1 MERMRNN
8 MKISRDALDKIWE
21 IQREFIKIMK
31 KHDPGN
37 NEMELCAMKD
47 KNQCKQPEEMLY
59 MQIHFPKM
67 GLGEYEVSVLP
78 YKDDEGETD
87 FDIIASES
95 FRESND
101 MHRLNMIKENLN
113 NDKIVLSLRDELE
126 KDEDIL
132 SYVTIY
138 DYCTKEEYIEKSQ
151 EFFKELKLLIEK
163 Y

>member
-1 MERMRNN
+1 
-8 MKISRDALDKIWE
+8 
-21 IQREFIKIMK
+21 
-31 KHDPGN
+31 
-37 NEMELCAMKD
+37 
-47 KNQCKQPEEMLY
+47 
-59 MQIHFPKM
+59 M

-151 EFFKELKLLIEK
+151 DFFKELKLLIEK